1 MMTVLT
7 VLGYRMH
14 SERTPALRVHTCSY
28 MCVLLYVCMR
38 VQAFTHGR
46 EGVCKVGAQA
56 RTRREMA
63 TRDERGIEIVPILD
77 ARELCRQKACETR
90 GPGHTQSPAER
101 PAGTCCRRA

>member
-1 MMTVLT
+1 MWSIMMTVLT

-14 SERTPALRVHTCSY
+14 NERTPALRVHTCSY

-63 TRDERGIEIVPILD
+63 TRDERGAVVVVLSSASLKWISC
-77 ARELCRQKACETR
+77 A
-90 GPGHTQSPAER
+90 SF
-101 PAGTCCRRA
+101 RAY